1 MRQSIAAKVRPG
13 PDPWKALTVQEAETG
28 ARAAEYPESFTG
40 GPRVCSFHGANRP
53 NGGPIM
59 GSKSLGTKSFP
70 PQRTWRCDMAADQR
84 NVIEGKPEKSQVDH
98 VVDLVRALPITEWP
112 RLLEVLSGKLDE
124 ILARREAEDR
134 LDQ

>member
-1 MRQSIAAKVRPG
+1 
-13 PDPWKALTVQEAETG
+13 
-28 ARAAEYPESFTG
+28 
-40 GPRVCSFHGANRP
+40 
-53 NGGPIM
+53 
-59 GSKSLGTKSFP
+59 
-70 PQRTWRCDMAADQR
+70 MAADQR